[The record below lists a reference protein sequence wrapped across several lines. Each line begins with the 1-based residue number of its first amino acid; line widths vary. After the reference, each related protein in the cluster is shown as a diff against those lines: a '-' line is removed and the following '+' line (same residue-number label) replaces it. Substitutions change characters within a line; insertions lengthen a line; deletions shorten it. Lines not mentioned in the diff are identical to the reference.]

1 MDLQS
6 RVAGE
11 DFEADLTGR
20 VASSCRLKKV
30 LNYFREWGDKGN
42 LVSLPFIDYQVALHQ
57 ITLISI
63 LIVTNNSNS
72 RLVPASPGGAP
83 AAPAGK
89 GSPSGLKVG
98 LPKEAA
104 VGGG

>member
-42 LVSLPFIDYQVALHQ
+42 LVSLPFIHYQVAFSHE
-57 ITLISI
+57 ITLI
-63 LIVTNNSNS
+63 LIKNYL

-98 LPKEAA
+98 LPREAA

>member
-1 MDLQS
+1 M
-6 RVAGE
+6 
-11 DFEADLTGR
+11 
-20 VASSCRLKKV
+20 KKV

-42 LVSLPFIDYQVALHQ
+42 LVSLPFIDYQVALHHV
-57 ITLISI
+57 TLIISI
-63 LIVTNNSNS
+63 LIATNNSNL

>member
-6 RVAGE
+6 RVTGE

-42 LVSLPFIDYQVALHQ
+42 LVSLPFIYYQVALHK

-63 LIVTNNSNS
+63 FIVTQNNL

>member
-1 MDLQS
+1 MDLKS

-42 LVSLPFIDYQVALHQ
+42 FFSHTFHFNV
-57 ITLISI
+57 
-63 LIVTNNSNS
+63 NS
-72 RLVPASPGGAP
+72 
-83 AAPAGK
+83 
-89 GSPSGLKVG
+89 GSFFS
-98 LPKEAA
+98 
-104 VGGG
+104 